1 MHDKATNLFI
11 GSFLKLIYTEADY
24 TKLEQW
30 PTPWRQLYNWSSW
43 GYWYNG
49 PNLTFEEDSDLDFHI
64 LFLCLFLPI
73 HLLCSLFIL
82 VLVYSSLFL
91 CGAWTFFYEVIH
103 PYTAILGVAFAFLQL
118 FKILFS
124 RRWYCLL
131 LDGYSG
137 CTLTL
142 VCSSMMSGS
151 RPWTSNNWE
160 SLVLFW
166 LVQI

>member
-1 MHDKATNLFI
+1 MVSSLVPVQGLVEVELGIQGLTCSSARLWVVKCMHDKATNLFI
-11 GSFLKLIYTEADY
+11 GSFLKLIYAEADY

-124 RRWYCLL
+124 RR
-131 LDGYSG
+131 
-137 CTLTL
+137 
-142 VCSSMMSGS
+142 
-151 RPWTSNNWE
+151 
-160 SLVLFW
+160 
-166 LVQI
+166 